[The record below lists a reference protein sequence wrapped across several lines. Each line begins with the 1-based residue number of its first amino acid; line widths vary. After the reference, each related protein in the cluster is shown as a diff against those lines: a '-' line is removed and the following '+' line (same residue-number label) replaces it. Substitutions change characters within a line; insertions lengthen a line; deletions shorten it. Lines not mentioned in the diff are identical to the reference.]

1 MFGRRVQTGRVKLLS
16 CVFAIGALVVGAGAC
31 SSDDNG
37 GEGTAVDTITVTLPT
52 TAAPIPVD
60 GQPCGPTSLQV
71 TLGQTEGAMGNHYTP
86 IVFTNIGTVSCT
98 LDGYPDVSFV
108 DDGGTDV
115 GAPAATA
122 DGQGHRLRP
131 GPRDDGLPRPRTVRR
146 LRAGADRVRQD
157 PASGPPH
164 GAHDPLPVVAVHDAH
179 AGAGADDRGDHSRRH
194 VVGGD
199 SRGLDIVS
207 KSGNY
212 VPLWTTIR
220 S

>member
-37 GEGTAVDTITVTLPT
+37 GGGTAVDTITVTLPT

-71 TLGQTEGAMGNHYTP
+71 TLGQTEGAMGNQYTP

-108 DDGGTDV
+108 DDGGTGV
-115 GAPAATA
+115 GAPAATT
-122 DGQGHRLRP
+122 G
-131 GPRDDGLPRPRTVRR
+131 GPAQTVT
-146 LRAGADRVRQD
+146 LAVGAQAHATMDY
-157 PASGPPH
+157 
-164 GAHDPLPVVAVHDAH
+164 HDPGLFGDCAPAPTASVMILPPGHPTALTIPFPSSLCTTPTPEPELTIEAITP
-179 AGAGADDRGDHSRRH
+179 GAMS
-194 VVGGD
+194 
-199 SRGLDIVS
+199 
-207 KSGNY
+207 
-212 VPLWTTIR
+212 
-220 S
+220 